1 MHRRNLFLL
10 ATLALSSPWTLAQG
24 YPSKP
29 IRLVVPFP
37 AGGATDLLARSL
49 AQRLGQGLGQ
59 TVVVENKSGGGGS
72 LGSAEV
78 AKAAPDGYTLL
89 IATSSTH
96 AIGPHLNPKLPYKT
110 TGPNSDFTPIA
121 HVADATN
128 VLLVPMDLPVKNVK
142 ELIAYAKARPGQLNY
157 ASSGNGTIVHLT
169 TEAFKS
175 RAGIYVTHIPYR
187 GTALAIPDLVSNKV
201 QILFDSIV
209 SGMPHVKDGKLK
221 ALAVTGRTR
230 SGLAPELP
238 TVAESGLPG
247 FYSTTWFGIYGPQR
261 PAAGHHRQ
269 AQRRVQQGAAG
280 GRGARAPR
288 PARRRRRRGQHAGA
302 VCRAGAGRQRALG
315 RPHPRTQDHPGLNMN
330 HRFDW
335 DASYATPRRPVF
347 ARNIVSTSHPLAAQA
362 GLRMLANGGNAVDA
376 AIAAAAAMTIV
387 EPVQQRPG
395 LRCLLHPVGRHAAAR
410 AERLRPGAG
419 GLDAGVLPPQ
429 ARRQRD
435 DAAAARLGQRHRAR
449 RGGLVGGPERAFR
462 QAALRRPAGAGHRH
476 RRARLH
482 RVGGAG
488 AEVDAGLAGGRA
500 GVAARLCAD
509 LPAARPRAGRSASCS
524 ACRRRRACCAPSPPP
539 RARRCT
545 AARSP
550 KAWRACAREHG
561 GAHHRGRL
569 RRLQARVG
577 EADRAR
583 TTAATRCTRSRPTAR
598 ASRR

>member
-1 MHRRNLFLL
+1 MQRRKLFLL
-10 ATLALSSPWTLAQG
+10 ATLASSSPWILAQG

-78 AKAAPDGYTLL
+78 ANAAPDGYTLL

-169 TEAFKS
+169 TEAFKAQ
-175 RAGIYVTHIPYR
+175 AGIYVTHIPYR

-247 FYSTTWFGIYGPQR
+247 FVSTTWFGIYGP
-261 PAAGHHRQ
+261 
-269 AQRRVQQGAAG
+269 
-280 GRGARAPR
+280 RGLP
-288 PARRRRRRGQHAGA
+288 P
-302 VCRAGAGRQRALG
+302 
-315 RPHPRTQDHPGLNMN
+315 D
-330 HRFDW
+330 
-335 DASYATPRRPVF
+335 
-347 ARNIVSTSHPLAAQA
+347 
-362 GLRMLANGGNAVDA
+362 
-376 AIAAAAAMTIV
+376 IAAKLNAEFNKALQAPEVRERFVRLGADVAAANTPAQFTAM
-387 EPVQQRPG
+387 VQADSDRW
-395 LRCLLHPVGRHAAAR
+395 
-410 AERLRPGAG
+410 
-419 GLDAGVLPPQ
+419 
-429 ARRQRD
+429 
-435 DAAAARLGQRHRAR
+435 
-449 RGGLVGGPERAFR
+449 
-462 QAALRRPAGAGHRH
+462 AALI
-476 RRARLH
+476 
-482 RVGGAG
+482 
-488 AEVDAGLAGGRA
+488 
-500 GVAARLCAD
+500 
-509 LPAARPRAGRSASCS
+509 
-524 ACRRRRACCAPSPPP
+524 
-539 RARRCT
+539 
-545 AARSP
+545 
-550 KAWRACAREHG
+550 RE
-561 GAHHRGRL
+561 RKITL
-569 RRLQARVG
+569 
-577 EADRAR
+577 D
-583 TTAATRCTRSRPTAR
+583 
-598 ASRR
+598 